1 MGIRLE
7 LWFHFSYGT
16 DGMTGINMMRF
27 CRASCALRAHL
38 LHLAALMVCSVP
50 LLAAADL
57 PKPAAVVYRCD
68 AGGKVVYS
76 DEPCVGARVVDA
88 TPNSGV
94 DSLSGHKRVGADV
107 QREQF
112 NRQLGEALRPLG
124 SSPEKF
130 SVDVRRANL
139 PPEARQACSALDR
152 ELPRLEHSKASA
164 EEVYQA
170 RKRYR
175 DLGC

>member
-1 MGIRLE
+1 MADIGRIY
-7 LWFHFSYGT
+7 S
-16 DGMTGINMMRF
+16 
-27 CRASCALRAHL
+27 CRAFSALRRHFL
-38 LHLAALMVCSVP
+38 RLAALSVCGLP
-50 LLAAADL
+50 LLAAAEL
-57 PKPAAVVYRCD
+57 PKPASVIYRCEV
-68 AGGKVVYS
+68 GGKVVYS

-94 DSLSGHKRVGADV
+94 DSLSGHKRVGADG

-112 NRQLGEALRPLG
+112 HRQLGEALRPLG

-139 PPEARQACSALDR
+139 SPEARLACAALDR
-152 ELPRLEHSKASA
+152 DLPQLERSKVSA